1 MRVRKETDVEMEE
14 KVRLTYLYDFYG
26 ELLNSRQQ
34 RLLEQH
40 LFEDLSFAE
49 IADQEDM
56 TRQGVFDLVRR
67 CEKKLLSYEEKLK
80 LFQKFQTAQEKLQ
93 TIERMST
100 DPKIRTLARE
110 IRESF

>member
-1 MRVRKETDVEMEE
+1 MRVRKDTDVEMKE

-26 ELLNSRQQ
+26 ELLSSRQQ

-56 TRQGVFDLVRR
+56 TRQGVYDLVNRS
-67 CEKKLLSYEEKLK
+67 EKKLLSYEEKLR
-80 LFQKFQTAQEKLQ
+80 LFQKFQTAQEKLEM
-93 TIERMST
+93 IEGMST